1 MSGGPWYTIEGKTV
15 KGPFSDYE
23 NAKQALHLARENHND
38 EIVIARAVYRYDSRF
53 IGTAQGLADAK
64 IAFVGTMREKAP
76 NKATHY
82 RVEQATEVGGI
93 KRTVALGEWMPI
105 K

>member
-1 MSGGPWYTIEGKTV
+1 MTGPWYTIEGKTV
-15 KGPFSDYE
+15 KGPFTNYE
-23 NAKQALHLARENHND
+23 NAKQALHLAQENHND
-38 EIVIARAVYRYDSRF
+38 EIVIPRQVYRYDSRF

-64 IAFVGTMREKAP
+64 IAYVGDMKQKAP

-82 RVEQATEVGGI
+82 RVEQAIEVGGI
-93 KRTVALGEWMPI
+93 KRTVALGEWVII